1 MQLTGQVN
9 FANSVTGSAFQGCG
23 TINTIGLI
31 THVALYTLHKLF
43 FQLFIYFTQN
53 TNHNAFV
60 DKQCGATFCSLGM
73 PIFSALAFFFFL
85 VKLKFIFNFTELIHL
100 EFCSIFSPVSEN
112 SEVVLDPLSQASVEL
127 QVLEVK
133 LSYEFE
139 KIYAFVNQL
148 WVFCFIWNSV
158 RQHGLET

>member
-1 MQLTGQVN
+1 M
-9 FANSVTGSAFQGCG
+9 GS
-23 TINTIGLI
+23 
-31 THVALYTLHKLF
+31 
-43 FQLFIYFTQN
+43 
-53 TNHNAFV
+53 
-60 DKQCGATFCSLGM
+60 
-73 PIFSALAFFFFL
+73 
-85 VKLKFIFNFTELIHL
+85 
-100 EFCSIFSPVSEN
+100 FCSILFNNSFCEIFSPISEN

-148 WVFCFIWNSV
+148 WVFCFILNSV